1 MDALFDISMFN
12 LIGIGERAGSG
23 VPQLFSVW
31 NQEGWVEPIIEE
43 WIEPYE
49 RTVLRLS
56 FKKKV
61 AIKIGDKKMAIN
73 NNEIKKTLK
82 TKQHYEQ
89 ILSSME
95 KDVWYKSSEIL
106 DFVDV
111 KISRLKVLL
120 NNLVDSK
127 QLITEGINKSKRYK
141 KT

>member
-1 MDALFDISMFN
+1 
-12 LIGIGERAGSG
+12 
-23 VPQLFSVW
+23 
-31 NQEGWVEPIIEE
+31 
-43 WIEPYE
+43 
-49 RTVLRLS
+49 
-56 FKKKV
+56 
-61 AIKIGDKKMAIN
+61 
-73 NNEIKKTLK
+73 
-82 TKQHYEQ
+82 
-89 ILSSME
+89 ME

>member
-1 MDALFDISMFN
+1 
-12 LIGIGERAGSG
+12 
-23 VPQLFSVW
+23 
-31 NQEGWVEPIIEE
+31 
-43 WIEPYE
+43 
-49 RTVLRLS
+49 
-56 FKKKV
+56 
-61 AIKIGDKKMAIN
+61 MAIN

-106 DFVDV
+106 NFVDL
-111 KISRLKVLL
+111 KISRLIVLL

-141 KT
+141 KI

>member
-1 MDALFDISMFN
+1 
-12 LIGIGERAGSG
+12 
-23 VPQLFSVW
+23 
-31 NQEGWVEPIIEE
+31 
-43 WIEPYE
+43 
-49 RTVLRLS
+49 
-56 FKKKV
+56 
-61 AIKIGDKKMAIN
+61 MAIN

-106 DFVDV
+106 NFVDL

-141 KT
+141 KI